1 MSNNRFNKLYLRK
14 LCNVDFKTIDMEI
27 ITVHTKKKENQTVMD
42 VDFLN
47 P

>member
-1 MSNNRFNKLYLRK
+1 
-14 LCNVDFKTIDMEI
+14 MEI